1 MKTSVEDIK
10 RKIESFK
17 NEIAK
22 LESELNKYNDFIP
35 MVAVI
40 KGKITLQIH
49 PKKQMENLCRNG
61 WRVADIKDIEELKNY
76 FK

>member
-10 RKIESFK
+10 RKIESYK
-17 NEIAK
+17 EEIAK
-22 LESELNKYNDFIP
+22 LESELNKYNDFTP

-49 PKKQMENLCRNG
+49 PKKQVENLSKNG
-61 WRVADIKDIEELKNY
+61 WRVAGIEDIEEIKNY
-76 FK
+76 IK

>member
-1 MKTSVEDIK
+1 MKTALEDIK
-10 RKIESFK
+10 RKIEDYK

-22 LESELNKYNDFIP
+22 LQSELNKYNDFIP

-49 PKKQMENLCRNG
+49 PKKQLQNLSKNG
-61 WRVADIKDIEELKNY
+61 WRVADSKDIEEFKNY
-76 FK
+76 IK